1 MEQNAKQTAHVKQS
15 KLTPSRAMV
24 KNALCGG
31 LSLQGLLSISGCEHF
46 AVLRKPS
53 RKPAQ
58 NRNLEESESLYQD
71 LHHLPFFQLLDPL
84 PQVLPQPHGQAMRAV
99 GSQGQGKTQ

>member
-1 MEQNAKQTAHVKQS
+1 MIPMIILWKTEDFLGRNVSQHETQISPVCFHH
-15 KLTPSRAMV
+15 
-24 KNALCGG
+24 
-31 LSLQGLLSISGCEHF
+31 SI
-46 AVLRKPS
+46 
-53 RKPAQ
+53 
-58 NRNLEESESLYQD
+58 YQD